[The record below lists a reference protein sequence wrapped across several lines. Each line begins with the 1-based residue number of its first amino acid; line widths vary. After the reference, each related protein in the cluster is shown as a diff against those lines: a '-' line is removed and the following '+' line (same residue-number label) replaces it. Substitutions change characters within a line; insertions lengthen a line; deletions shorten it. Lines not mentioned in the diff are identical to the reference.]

1 MLDELKVKLSTR
13 FMRNIVSKLL
23 AKAIYKKTGYKV
35 NIQLKEL
42 DISVV
47 DGETKINTN
56 LEVNIDS
63 NEFMKIIKS
72 AGLDWAERLFSFFSF
87 REIYKVYYEKQLSSV
102 GRATA

>member
-13 FMRNIVSKLL
+13 FMRNIVSKLI

-35 NIQLKEL
+35 NVQLKEL
-42 DISVV
+42 DISVN

-56 LEVNIDS
+56 VEVNIDS

-72 AGLDWAERLFSFFSF
+72 VGLD
-87 REIYKVYYEKQLSSV
+87 
-102 GRATA
+102 